1 MAAPLIGMAEQISY
15 AGLVAELLGVTLGK
29 SHTRTDWSIRPLS
42 DAQLRYAADDV
53 IYLGP
58 CYQALRNRLVELGR
72 LTWLDDDFNSLLNP
86 KLYQAAPEQAWLRI
100 GGTQHLTGK
109 QLTVLQ
115 ALAAWRETKARGQNI
130 PRNWVIKDEVMVDLA
145 RLGPLTANELQRLRG
160 IDERTLK
167 RYGEDL
173 LRMIADSQNRPPL
186 QATTVNRP
194 QRPTPTP
201 EREALL
207 DMLGAAVRLL
217 AARHSINPAVIAS
230 RKDLERLLD
239 QPDDCKLLRGWRNAI
254 AGHELLAL
262 LRGEKA
268 LLVIDGRLHVQPN
281 Q

>member
-115 ALAAWRETKARGQNI
+115 ALAAWRETKAREQNI
-130 PRNWVIKDEVMVDLA
+130 PRNWVIKDEVVVDLA

-268 LLVIDGRLHVQPN
+268 LLIIDGRLHVQPN

>member
-100 GGTQHLTGK
+100 GGTPHLTGK

-115 ALAAWRETKARGQNI
+115 ALAAWRETKAREQNI
-130 PRNWVIKDEVMVDLA
+130 PRNWVIKDEVVVDLA

-268 LLVIDGRLHVQPN
+268 LLIIDGRLHVQPN